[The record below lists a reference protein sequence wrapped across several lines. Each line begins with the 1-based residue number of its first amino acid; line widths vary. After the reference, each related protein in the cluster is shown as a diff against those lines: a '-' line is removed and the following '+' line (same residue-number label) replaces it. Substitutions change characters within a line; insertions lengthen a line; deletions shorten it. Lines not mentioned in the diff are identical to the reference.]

1 MRNDYC
7 SNNSECKLIPFCLSN
22 YFILKK
28 YSGFLQIMAT
38 LDTLSSK
45 DMEMYSFFPSC
56 LHFLFFLFFSFGGGV
71 FPNFLAFFFLR
82 GTSTHACS
90 CAHSLQHL
98 LGYFLEM
105 QKYLNKSPLQKLEV
119 NWHFF
124 TFLTSFIFHKLSSHF
139 QLNQQLSAFLS
150 VKKKNV
156 TSTYN
161 INTHLKNFF
170 FFFHQL
176 HTKILSSIS
185 YPVVPL
191 LYKSVLFSFVCW
203 K

>member
-1 MRNDYC
+1 M
-7 SNNSECKLIPFCLSN
+7 
-22 YFILKK
+22 YFPL
-28 YSGFLQIMAT
+28 LLA
-38 LDTLSSK
+38 
-45 DMEMYSFFPSC
+45 FFV
-56 LHFLFFLFFSFGGGV
+56 FFLFFSFGGGL

-98 LGYFLEM
+98 LGYFLERYQNQQQM

-170 FFFHQL
+170 FSSTNSIQRYCHQFPTQLSLSCTSLFCFHL
-176 HTKILSSIS
+176 FAGSK
-185 YPVVPL
+185 P
-191 LYKSVLFSFVCW
+191 YKACCFSGA
-203 K
+203 